1 MPSQIPFK
9 FDVPSVT
16 QLTTEIKQV
25 LESKFTDVLVEGEL
39 SNVNRSRNGHLYFTV
54 KDQGAQM
61 PCVMWRS
68 TVERTHAELSDGKQV
83 ILGGSIQVYA
93 PHGRYQMIVTL
104 VEQAG
109 IGRLQQAFEQLKQ
122 KLQDKRLRIF
132 MANSLATSKDR
143 SKESRKNKATSL
155 DNLELR
161 KQLPQYLVPRRN

>member
-122 KLQDKRLRIF
+122 KLQKEGLFDK
-132 MANSLATSKDR
+132 
-143 SKESRKNKATSL
+143 
-155 DNLELR
+155 
-161 KQLPQYLVPRRN
+161 